1 MGRVGET
8 YTHSQMDEWEMVKG
22 KKHTH
27 THHRWAWG
35 RAGEVGLTVNVH
47 LECVIFAVT
56 GTVGTEAKALYYLC
70 GSGEREASVRGR
82 LTQPLGEEKGSGKPL
97 GWGWGDLLPAPSP
110 ACPLTAP
117 SCSSPLPCSL
127 LLLQVS
133 AQRPP
138 PPGSPPGHSPA
149 STMTALYFLHSTYPD
164 ICIWLFISLFVLSG
178 KAGYMGAGIL
188 AFLFPAGPGPQS

>member
-1 MGRVGET
+1 MGET

-27 THHRWAWG
+27 THTSLVGMGPGWGGGPHRY
-35 RAGEVGLTVNVH
+35 NVH

-56 GTVGTEAKALYYLC
+56 GTVGTEAKALYFLC

-82 LTQPLGEEKGSGKPL
+82 LTQSLGEEKGSSKPP

-110 ACPLTAP
+110 AWPLTAP
-117 SCSSPLPCSL
+117 SCSSPLPCNL

-138 PPGSPPGHSPA
+138 PPGSPPGHSP
-149 STMTALYFLHSTYPD
+149 SPTMTALYFLHSTYPD
-164 ICIWLFISLFVLSG
+164 ICI
-178 KAGYMGAGIL
+178 
-188 AFLFPAGPGPQS
+188 